1 MMRLQYLALLLWGR
15 WSSRTIS
22 TAGCCAS
29 IIALTKSST
38 VTTPYKQNFA
48 KIHNGLYVLS
58 TPYVRHMLF
67 TSLSRSSSS
76 FWALAQ
82 SSMTTQERKSI
93 PIDVAP
99 LLANPKIAQNR
110 KVKMTWSTRSFV
122 LSMVEFAG
130 QDPVARWIFSV

>member
-1 MMRLQYLALLLWGR
+1 
-15 WSSRTIS
+15 
-22 TAGCCAS
+22 
-29 IIALTKSST
+29 
-38 VTTPYKQNFA
+38 
-48 KIHNGLYVLS
+48 
-58 TPYVRHMLF
+58 MLF